1 MRNHGRGKILCGPLR
16 NSAFSAFKL
25 ISTQRTRRYAEGRRK
40 NRMNYS
46 PEHELI
52 LCIARRELDAVHHA
66 QIRQLLQQPLNWDYL
81 FVTTQAHGLL
91 PLLHKHL
98 SSVAALIPGHF
109 LSRLKREAVA
119 NSQTVLHLIG
129 KQLRVYKLFNEQGIP
144 VALFKGPLLAEMAYG
159 EVSLRQAG
167 DIDLLINRQHFDH
180 ARSLLESLGY
190 AMYPQLNT
198 AQLASHMNNHCEI
211 QFMRDDWFTVVD
223 LHWNLAPRSFVF
235 RVEVDDVMSRLR
247 RVSLGGTIVETFSG
261 EDSVLYQSMHGA
273 KHLWRRLEWI
283 TALAE
288 TLRSLP
294 EIEWNV
300 LLDRAARAHATRMLG
315 LGLRLVE
322 QFSDVPIDSR
332 VLKTLDSDESM
343 QRMSQ
348 NIREQLFTTYG
359 AAESTETN
367 LYNLR
372 IMDRKRDAL
381 LSALR
386 ALFVPTLPDWQ
397 ALSLPAQFHS
407 LYYAYRPLR
416 LSKAYGA
423 SLLRR
428 VTRNV

>member
-1 MRNHGRGKILCGPLR
+1 MISPQRHRGPEKVIL
-16 NSAFSAFKL
+16 
-25 ISTQRTRRYAEGRRK
+25 TV
-40 NRMNYS
+40 
-46 PEHELI
+46 
-52 LCIARRELDAVHHA
+52 ARRELDSVSRAQVH
-66 QIRQLLQQPLNWDYL
+66 QLLQQSLNWDYL
-81 FVTTQAHGLL
+81 FATAQAHGLL

-98 SSVAALIPGHF
+98 SSFADIIPGHF
-109 LSRLKREAVA
+109 LSRLKRESVA

-129 KQLRVYKLFNEQGIP
+129 KQLRVYKLFKEHGIP

-159 EVSLRQAG
+159 EISLRQAG
-167 DIDLLINRQHFDH
+167 DIDLLINRRNFDH

-190 AMYPQLNT
+190 AMYPALT
-198 AQLASHMNNHCEI
+198 AAQLASHLNNHCEI

-235 RVEVDDVMSRLR
+235 RVEVDDVMSRLQS
-247 RVSLGGTIVETFSG
+247 VCLAGTVVETFSA
-261 EDSVLYQSMHGA
+261 EDSILYQSMHGA

-288 TLRSLP
+288 TLRSSP
-294 EIEWNV
+294 EINWDV
-300 LLDRAARAHATRMLG
+300 LLDRAASAHAIRMLG
-315 LGLRLVE
+315 LGLRLIQ
-322 QFSDVPIDSR
+322 QFSDMPIPAH

-343 QRMSQ
+343 QHMSQ
-348 NIREQLFTTYG
+348 NIREQLFTVYG
-359 AAESTETN
+359 AADSTETN

-381 LSALR
+381 FSALR
-386 ALFVPTLPDWQ
+386 AIFVPTIPDWQ
-397 ALSLPAQFHS
+397 TFSLPTSLHS
-407 LYYAYRPLR
+407 FYYALRPLR